1 MIIGTFSLSDS
12 KPPVWMIVMSGNP
25 ISDYYRKL
33 ALPSWLKAGFDVNFF
48 EGVTP
53 ETYKDHFDLLFGKK
67 HSKSTPDGVMFTVSE
82 KCVWYGHY
90 YLWKKCIDTDTP
102 MIVCEHDIELVMD
115 IQPSIYTTPMACLAH
130 DPPDIRK
137 EKRTS
142 LAGGAYY
149 ITPDVAKVLI
159 RINEDRIRINS
170 DGWVWEVCKAHG
182 YFHYDKCSHI
192 KDYSVG
198 FTTKHNKS

>member
-1 MIIGTFSLSDS
+1 MNDS

-33 ALPSWLKAGFDVNFF
+33 ALPSWLKSGFDVNFF

-115 IQPSIYTTPMACLAH
+115 IQPSIFTTPMACLAH

>member
-1 MIIGTFSLSDS
+1 
-12 KPPVWMIVMSGNP
+12 MIVMSGNP

-53 ETYKDHFDLLFGKK
+53 ETYKDHFDLLFGNK

-115 IQPSIYTTPMACLAH
+115 IQPSIYTKPMACLAH
-130 DPPDIRK
+130 DPPDIHK
-137 EKRTS
+137 ERRTS

-159 RINEDRIRINS
+159 RISEDRIRVNS
-170 DGWVWEVCKAHG
+170 DGWIWEVCKAHG

>member
-1 MIIGTFSLSDS
+1 MNDS

-115 IQPSIYTTPMACLAH
+115 IQPSIFTTPMACLAH